1 MFLQN
6 DIDKKLNLMAM
17 KKIIQLTLISVFV
30 FSACDLNQTDI
41 ETEINL
47 TEKTARLL
55 EAEN

>member
-1 MFLQN
+1 
-6 DIDKKLNLMAM
+6 M